1 MATFLCCSRNP
12 SAHVTDADRPRSA
25 LRVCSVPKPAT
36 TYIDSAPR
44 LVPCVRTAIAADR
57 LRLGVRQLPRTAAVR
72 DGGQR
77 LVARSRR
84 PHVRPAGRSGSVASV
99 RRTVPLSSVSTR
111 STLVGEYHEY
121 HPRRCFRP
129 PSQLR
134 ADTHRRVTRC
144 GRLPLFVRVVRGIR
158 RGLLRSLSS
167 NRHHPAITETSAT
180 VESAAEALLSALRPV
195 GSSCPEGPRTPWARR
210 GVGQG
215 HCLRRPNGALCPPS
229 RCYY

>member
-12 SAHVTDADRPRSA
+12 SAHVTDADRPHSA

-36 TYIDSAPR
+36 TYVDSAPR

-57 LRLGVRQLPRTAAVR
+57 LRLGVRQLPRAAAVR

-84 PHVRPAGRSGSVASV
+84 PHVRPAGRSGSAASV

-134 ADTHRRVTRC
+134 ADTPTRIGGSLAAGASPC
-144 GRLPLFVRVVRGIR
+144 SFGSFVGYGVVCFGASAPTATTRLQRKL
-158 RGLLRSLSS
+158 
-167 NRHHPAITETSAT
+167 
-180 VESAAEALLSALRPV
+180 
-195 GSSCPEGPRTPWARR
+195 
-210 GVGQG
+210 
-215 HCLRRPNGALCPPS
+215 PPQ
-229 RCYY
+229 